1 MTPLV
6 GGDLE
11 NLVVLT
17 LWPEPHARNGVANRA
32 RDSGERRARRTPN
45 GRILLKRANLTVA
58 IRAGEVRR
66 VVAHG
71 TLEAV
76 MVDYLIAGA
85 VLVLAVLVLAR
96 QALRIRRGG
105 GCGCEG
111 GGSSCAAPRRVRR
124 RSADA
129 SRYPHSLELRVAG
142 MHCEG
147 CVRRV
152 EDALGALDGVAA
164 EAKLPDAVVV
174 RGSRPID
181 AAACER
187 ALRAAGYEVV
197 EVRS

>member
-1 MTPLV
+1 MVMT
-6 GGDLE
+6 
-11 NLVVLT
+11 
-17 LWPEPHARNGVANRA
+17 RA
-32 RDSGERRARRTPN
+32 E
-45 GRILLKRANLTVA
+45 
-58 IRAGEVRR
+58 EVRR

-152 EDALGALDGVAA
+152 EDALGTLDGVAA

-197 EVRS
+197 EVRP